1 MVKTLPFT
9 HTLCGDLTYSSTFM
23 TQAITDLAPFDDVMV
38 DPVGYDSVA
47 LEHSVYSEDFGL
59 LGLQPYTVTAAFSE
73 YLTITSTASATIEFL
88 DPCPKPE

>member
-1 MVKTLPFT
+1 
-9 HTLCGDLTYSSTFM
+9 M
-23 TQAITDLAPFDDVMV
+23 TQPITDLAPFDNVMV